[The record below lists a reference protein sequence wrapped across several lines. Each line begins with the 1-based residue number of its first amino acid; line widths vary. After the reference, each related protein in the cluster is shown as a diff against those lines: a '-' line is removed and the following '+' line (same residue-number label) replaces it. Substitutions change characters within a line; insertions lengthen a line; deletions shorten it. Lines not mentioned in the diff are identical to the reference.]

1 MESTLKKRMDGFQ
14 SEIAQKKFDNLQY
27 SIYRVTNQHQV
38 QEKGKFPS
46 RTQQNPSGVHEITDS
61 SETAPKMDE
70 VKAVIT
76 LRSCK
81 KLSNK
86 CLNHLMKLKKG
97 KIRSRKG

>member
-1 MESTLKKRMDGFQ
+1 MGSKAKLPRKK
-14 SEIAQKKFDNLQY
+14 IDNLQY
-27 SIYRVTNQHQV
+27 SISRVTNQHQV
-38 QEKGKFPS
+38 QEKWKFPS
-46 RTQQNPSGVHEITDS
+46 RTQQNSSGVHEITDS

-81 KLSNK
+81 KLSNQ

-97 KIRSRKG
+97 KMRRRKG